1 MGGGGVTA
9 GEPTLSP
16 ICKLHYIYSSLCK
29 LIMKDEVEELNKIIL
44 FVKRTSIYGQ
54 FFNSNTGVYN
64 KIKNLQTY
72 NNIDLT
78 SK

>member
-9 GEPTLSP
+9 GGPTPSP

-44 FVKRTSIYGQ
+44 FAKRTSTYGKSL
-54 FFNSNTGVYN
+54 NSNIGVYN

-72 NNIDLT
+72 NNNDLT
-78 SK
+78 LK